1 MTQTM
6 YDYTCMGVFEKH
18 KLLFSFQMTSMILDG
33 DNDLDKKEFDFY
45 MKGNPSLDRPKEPSP
60 HSWLSETGW
69 KAGGFVAELFSLK
82 RPRHTGPAASKDLR
96 RQHQRHLRGGEPT

>member
-33 DNDLDKKEFDFY
+33 DNDLDKREFDFY

-69 KAGGFVAELFSLK
+69 KDTMKLQETPLSFVDFVA
-82 RPRHTGPAASKDLR
+82 TDLR
-96 RQHQRHLRGGEPT
+96 RPSLQLAGPSASENLR

>member
-1 MTQTM
+1 MCSNSLAASEFVRNLREKMTQTM

-60 HSWLSETGW
+60 HAWLSETGW
-69 KAGGFVAELFSLK
+69 KDDPRLGFS
-82 RPRHTGPAASKDLR
+82 R
-96 RQHQRHLRGGEPT
+96 